1 MHPASLISYYPSYS
15 ILDEVLS
22 FSDYKSLNIYIDL
35 KNVFQ
40 ALYLEYAV
48 VNLVENT
55 RKSKTV
61 DTSMLVSL
69 LSFLAFHKIYS
80 VKRNININFFV
91 FFESGPSYYHLNV
104 DKNYKRRRKIDILYG
119 LDEESKQ
126 LFFNIM
132 NQNYSSIDY
141 IFNKIPSVKII
152 RLFNLEADFIPYYL
166 IRNGLVDLSPSTAHI
181 IYSNDHDLFQ
191 CVREDSYVFSK
202 VVRSKRLIKK
212 GEVMKFL
219 LKVDDDL
226 PDIYHP
232 LALSIIGD
240 TGDDIYGVKGIGSKT
255 FVRIFSDLVQIVG
268 GMGKLYENVR
278 KSRPIFNTSY
288 VKNPN
293 KYIESVLQE
302 ENMNRLISKN
312 LKLISFELISRE
324 LDNPTSTE
332 MAERKKQ
339 IYRTMVQKELVS
351 INVMKEVLERGNV
364 YIGSDDL
371 ETLYYNSGV

>member
-1 MHPASLISYYPSYS
+1 
-15 ILDEVLS
+15 
-22 FSDYKSLNIYIDL
+22 
-35 KNVFQ
+35 
-40 ALYLEYAV
+40 
-48 VNLVENT
+48 
-55 RKSKTV
+55 
-61 DTSMLVSL
+61 
-69 LSFLAFHKIYS
+69 
-80 VKRNININFFV
+80 
-91 FFESGPSYYHLNV
+91 
-104 DKNYKRRRKIDILYG
+104 
-119 LDEESKQ
+119 
-126 LFFNIM
+126 
-132 NQNYSSIDY
+132 
-141 IFNKIPSVKII
+141 
-152 RLFNLEADFIPYYL
+152 
-166 IRNGLVDLSPSTAHI
+166 
-181 IYSNDHDLFQ
+181 
-191 CVREDSYVFSK
+191 
-202 VVRSKRLIKK
+202 
-212 GEVMKFL
+212 MKFL